1 MGANAVKKGKRTMA
15 NLMDYL
21 DWRGDLLLEN
31 APFNEVDN
39 LILAELSFLDF
50 TGIVGDGSGGGS
62 IALKDAVDAWFL
74 RHEGELPRM
83 GVLVPAQIIPMADK
97 MRRSRRFA
105 DMRLDC
111 YRSVLDTQN
120 EVQFAALTIDMGS
133 TGIYMAFRGTDD
145 TLVGWKE
152 DFNMAFLPQIP
163 SQKMAAEYV
172 KEVAAR
178 YPRRR
183 IYLGGHSKG
192 GNLTVYAAVHCGSR
206 IQRRIVN
213 AFSNDGPGF
222 KEPMAG
228 RAEYEAIRDRIVSIV
243 PQSSVV
249 GMLLEHEEAYTVVQS
264 CQQGLYQHDGFS
276 WEVMGPGFIHLDAIT
291 AEGRSNEA
299 AVRAFLA
306 ELDDAQRQQFVDAL
320 FDILGSSNAQTLT
333 ELESGGVKAWTNMV
347 KSYKDLS
354 KESRQTLISA
364 VKVLLKAGGE
374 NLLEEIEEKRQ
385 ELRKLLKL
393 EK

>member
-1 MGANAVKKGKRTMA
+1 
-15 NLMDYL
+15 
-21 DWRGDLLLEN
+21 
-31 APFNEVDN
+31 
-39 LILAELSFLDF
+39 
-50 TGIVGDGSGGGS
+50 
-62 IALKDAVDAWFL
+62 
-74 RHEGELPRM
+74 
-83 GVLVPAQIIPMADK
+83 
-97 MRRSRRFA
+97 
-105 DMRLDC
+105 
-111 YRSVLDTQN
+111 
-120 EVQFAALTIDMGS
+120 
-133 TGIYMAFRGTDD
+133 
-145 TLVGWKE
+145 
-152 DFNMAFLPQIP
+152 
-163 SQKMAAEYV
+163 
-172 KEVAAR
+172 
-178 YPRRR
+178 
-183 IYLGGHSKG
+183 
-192 GNLTVYAAVHCGSR
+192 
-206 IQRRIVN
+206 
-213 AFSNDGPGF
+213 
-222 KEPMAG
+222 
-228 RAEYEAIRDRIVSIV
+228 
-243 PQSSVV
+243 
-249 GMLLEHEEAYTVVQS
+249 VVQS

-385 ELRKLLKL
+385 ELLKLLKI